1 MVTNFD
7 DTIAGISTAPG
18 IAGISVIRVSGEA
31 VFKVINSLF
40 RSKKY
45 TDVAQIPDKTIAYG
59 WIEAEGKPIDEVLLS
74 IMHKPHTFTAED
86 IVEIHCHG
94 GMYISQT
101 ILKMVLEQGV
111 RLANPGEFTQRA
123 FVNGRIDLTQAEAI
137 NDMINAKSAL
147 GLDLVVNQ
155 LKGKLYDRINAVKE
169 KIAWVLALVNA
180 GIDFPEEDTVFA
192 NRNEIADRLNA
203 SEVELENLIRTAETG
218 IKIREGYQIVLV
230 GKPNVGKSSILNG
243 VLSESRAIV
252 HQMPGTTRD
261 TIEESATIEGIPIS
275 IIDTAGIHETDD
287 QVEQEGITRAFSAMN
302 RADLIV
308 WVIDTT
314 APSFDLEVS
323 EQASINDTPILLVL
337 NKTDLSAANSDI
349 IPDRW
354 KDLPCIFISAL
365 KERDLLS
372 LRKEIFE
379 FLSGNRGVLPE
390 ETMLTNIRQKRSTEN
405 ALKVLREAKDAI
417 EAGLGEEYLA
427 VDLSQTLN
435 ALGEI
440 VGETTPDDMLNQVF
454 SQFCIG
460 K

>member
-1 MVTNFD
+1 MVTNYD

-18 IAGISVIRVSGEA
+18 IAGISIIRISGETAFQA
-31 VFKVINSLF
+31 VDRLF

-59 WIEAEGKPIDEVLLS
+59 WIEKEGKPIDEVLLS
-74 IMHKPHTFTAED
+74 IMHQPHTFTAED

-94 GMYISQT
+94 GTYISQT

-123 FVNGRIDLTQAEAI
+123 FINGRIDLTQAEAI
-137 NDMINAKSAL
+137 NDMIHAKSAL
-147 GLDLVVNQ
+147 GLELVVNQ
-155 LKGKLYDRINAVKE
+155 LKGKLYDRIKSVKE
-169 KIAWVLALVNA
+169 KLSWVLALVNA

-203 SEVELENLIRTAETG
+203 VEAELENLIRTAETG

-243 VLSESRAIV
+243 VLKESRAIV

-261 TIEESATIEGIPIS
+261 TVEESATIEGIPIS
-275 IIDTAGIHETDD
+275 IVDTAGIHETED

-302 RADLIV
+302 RADLIL
-308 WVIDTT
+308 WVVDTT
-314 APSFDLEVS
+314 APSFDLEDF
-323 EQASINDTPILLVL
+323 EQASINGKPLMLVL
-337 NKTDLSAANSDI
+337 NKTDLSQADVDV

-354 KDLPCIFISAL
+354 KDLPCISMSAL
-365 KERDLLS
+365 KESDLQL
-372 LRKEIFE
+372 LRKEIYE
-379 FLSGNRGVLPE
+379 FLTGNRGILPE
-390 ETMLTNIRQKRSTEN
+390 ETMLTNIRQKQSTEN
-405 ALKVLREAKDAI
+405 ALNVLKQAKEAIA
-417 EAGLGEEYLA
+417 AGLGEEYLA
-427 VDLSQTLN
+427 VDLSQTLD

-440 VGETTPDDMLNQVF
+440 VGETTPDDMLNQIF